1 MTKKAITKNGIV
13 YVRASDN
20 PFFDAAMVR
29 KNNIDFFFEDGET
42 YVDGNA
48 YLYAIQ
54 TGGGLINEQLRA
66 AKKEQ
71 EEILTFLRVNH
82 PVRYIACMACLPF
95 ARMCWFM
102 RKKMRM

>member
-13 YVRASDN
+13 YVRASDI

-54 TGGGLINEQLRA
+54 TGLRA

-95 ARMCWFM
+95 VHMWWFM
-102 RKKMRM
+102 RKRMGMKT